1 VNLYALMRLAAPP
14 AQAARPARKRT
25 GAATARTKAWSFGRR
40 AGPGTAAE
48 PAAPAPGTG
57 AGTES
62 SDAA

>member
-1 VNLYALMRLAAPP
+1 MNLYALMRLAAPP

-48 PAAPAPGTG
+48 PAPGTG